1 MIKTTSHQP
10 TEYSY
15 EVNGVARQI
24 ERLCERSGLAR
35 ADTTSAIA
43 ECLLDAFVALRGE
56 FGDVV
61 VPEMRRFAERV
72 NAMAEAP
79 DAAAMHA
86 ICEHLADADVP
97 TTEKH

>member
-1 MIKTTSHQP
+1 
-10 TEYSY
+10 
-15 EVNGVARQI
+15 
-24 ERLCERSGLAR
+24 
-35 ADTTSAIA
+35 
-43 ECLLDAFVALRGE
+43 
-56 FGDVV
+56 